1 LIFLQLAGAAAVEPM
16 LVLAVAVAE
25 LSIELVSL

>member
-1 LIFLQLAGAAAVEPM
+1 LIFLQLAVVAVVEPM
-16 LVLAVAVAE
+16 LVLAAAAVE